1 MALSAG
7 CAESESAIV
16 TDESPSASAE
26 ASASGE
32 ENITEE
38 PDVTT
43 PVPAQTTSVPV
54 ESEAPAETEETQLV
68 SVESE
73 ENDVE
78 SADTVEAPVSSQ
90 QTSVTSA
97 PEDKPQTTPATTPS
111 TTPSTTTTPSTKPST
126 TTPVSVTQPEPE
138 PEPAP
143 ITPMTAPADASPEVQ
158 ELIQQYND
166 KQAKLAEFTAKIEK
180 QMTLPSIHITTY
192 NNQRI
197 LSKEEYVES
206 VIDVFNCGE
215 EYQLTAQ
222 GGVRVRGNSTASG
235 SEKPYRIKFDK
246 KQNMLG
252 LHDGMKFKSWVLLR
266 SQWNVISDYM
276 GFSLAETIFDGKYYS
291 SDCTFVN
298 VYINERYMGL
308 YLLCEQNQATEGR
321 VEVYEPKKDEIHTNI
336 GYFLEMDNYAN
347 ADEDPF
353 FTLDYEGKEFTD
365 IEGKTQV
372 FSADDFSIKSEIN
385 CEQQKDFAAKY
396 LAGVFKIMY
405 EAVENQAV
413 MMFDSDYNVVSAE
426 GVYDTPKQAV
436 EAVMD
441 LDSVVN
447 TMILQELVHNYDVG
461 AGSFYMAVDFS
472 EQSKYER
479 LTFLAPWDF
488 NWAYSEETHGRY
500 YAGAFQKPVHD
511 MYDRSNAWL
520 TVIMQADWFREMLKD
535 KWAELG
541 NGDALK
547 DTILNV
553 RNTAQGLR
561 NDIGAETWRI
571 DSAMDIVAF
580 VKGRISWLNTQWS
593 R

>member
-1 MALSAG
+1 MNKRSLLCMFLCGVMVLSAG
-7 CAESESAIV
+7 CAESESVVV

-26 ASASGE
+26 ASVSVD

-43 PVPAQTTSVPV
+43 PIATQATSAPV
-54 ESEAPAETEETQLV
+54 ESEAPADTEETLCDTADIETVV
-68 SVESE
+68 SA
-73 ENDVE
+73 E
-78 SADTVEAPVSSQ
+78 SADTVEAPASSQ
-90 QTSVTSA
+90 QTSTT
-97 PEDKPQTTPATTPS
+97 PEPENILQTTPATTPQ
-111 TTPSTTTTPSTKPST
+111 TTPTTTTTPVP
-126 TTPVSVTQPEPE
+126 VTQPETE
-138 PEPAP
+138 PVPLTP
-143 ITPMTAPADASPEVQ
+143 ITVPSDASPEVQ

-166 KQAKLAEFTAKIEK
+166 KQAELAEFTAKIEK
-180 QMTLPSIHITTY
+180 QMELPSIHITTY

-206 VIDVFNCGE
+206 VIDVFNCDE
-215 EYQLTAQ
+215 QYHLTAQ

-276 GFSLAETIFDGKYYS
+276 GFSLAETIFDGEYYS

-321 VEVYEPKKDEIHTNI
+321 VEVYEPEKDETRTDI

-372 FSADDFSIKSEIN
+372 FSADDFSIKSEIT
-385 CEQQKDFAAKY
+385 CDQQKDFAAKY

-405 EAVENQAV
+405 EAVENEAV

-426 GVYDTPKQAV
+426 GVYATPKQAV

-461 AGSFYMAVDFS
+461 AGSFFMAVDFS

-520 TVIMQADWFREMLKD
+520 TVIMQADWFR
-535 KWAELG
+535 
-541 NGDALK
+541 
-547 DTILNV
+547 
-553 RNTAQGLR
+553 
-561 NDIGAETWRI
+561 
-571 DSAMDIVAF
+571 
-580 VKGRISWLNTQWS
+580 
-593 R
+593 